1 MFAGMKAYYINQ
13 RKSSNHIK
21 KGVLTQ
27 RPRNIFSNIFW
38 QHFAQIGY
46 IDIKIAIT
54 IVFLL
59 LFV

>member
-1 MFAGMKAYYINQ
+1 MNQ
-13 RKSSNHIK
+13 RKSSNNIK
-21 KGVLTQ
+21 KDVSTQ
-27 RPRNIFSNIFW
+27 RPRNIFSDIFW

-46 IDIKIAIT
+46 IDIKKAIM